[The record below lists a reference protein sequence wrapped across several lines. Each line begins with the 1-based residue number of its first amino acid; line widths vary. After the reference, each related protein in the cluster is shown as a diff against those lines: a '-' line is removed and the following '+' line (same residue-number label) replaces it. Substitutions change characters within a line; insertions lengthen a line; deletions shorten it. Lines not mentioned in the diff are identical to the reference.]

1 MIACRCKVLNTLAGT
16 AATDYVRQHLD
27 VVREDAA
34 GRLTLRCEGTG
45 TSWVLEAARGP
56 YGGDNQ
62 QRLRRVA
69 G

>member
-27 VVREDAA
+27 VVREDAT
-34 GRLTLRCEGTG
+34 GRQTLRCEETG
-45 TSWVLEAARGP
+45 TSWLLEPAQGP

-62 QRLRRVA
+62 QRLRRLA